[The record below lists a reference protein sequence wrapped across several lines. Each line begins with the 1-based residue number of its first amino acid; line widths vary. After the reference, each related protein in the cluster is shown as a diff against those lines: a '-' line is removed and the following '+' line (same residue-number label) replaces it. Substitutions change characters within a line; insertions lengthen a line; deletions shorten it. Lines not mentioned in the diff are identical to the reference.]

1 MSIEEKVAE
10 KKQVSVRTS
19 VPGQAYGFF
28 VQEVRV
34 LWHLLRAQ
42 AGDVVAL
49 EHLGDV
55 SVQTTD
61 GVLSEEAKSGLSHNP
76 IADRAVGL
84 WKTLA
89 NWADARADG
98 ILPAGSIYVLYVVQQ
113 HRGAIADRLHRCANA
128 ADAVQLV
135 ADLRKHFAAD
145 LVKGDAKKAA
155 KGGGKKSEKVAA
167 AKVTKSAGASS
178 SEASEGGDQESA
190 AAVVKQLNRLF
201 ARTDEF
207 IASIVVDF
215 SLDIGIASP
224 IEEVKVEISRS
235 VPDEHLDT
243 VTESLLGW
251 VKARVM
257 KQIEDRGVV
266 GISYNEFREYRLA
279 VQERTLGT
287 LKAFPEHTSIPSRTE
302 VDDHLASRMYVRQL
316 DLLQMKQ
323 EHIERCVSDY
333 LRASAARTEWAD
345 RGHLNAENLSTYI
358 DVLVEHWNDSSME
371 VEMREA
377 EKTPIERGVSLLFH
391 CLKKD
396 TAIRAVPVPGYFSR
410 GSFHAIADETKIG
423 WHPDWRTL
431 LPNRTK

>member
-1 MSIEEKVAE
+1 MSIKEKVAQ
-10 KKQVSVRTS
+10 KKQVSVSTS
-19 VPGQAYGFF
+19 VPGQAYGFL

-42 AGDVVAL
+42 AGDVVAF
-49 EHLGDV
+49 EQLGDV
-55 SVQTTD
+55 SVQTAD

-98 ILPAGSIYVLYVVQQ
+98 ILPAGSVYVLYVVQE
-113 HRGAIADRLHRCANA
+113 HHGAIADRLHRCSNA
-128 ADAVQLV
+128 VDAVQLV
-135 ADLRKHFAAD
+135 ADLRKQFAAD
-145 LVKGDAKKAA
+145 LVKGNAKKTV
-155 KGGGKKSEKVAA
+155 KSGGKKSEKMVAA
-167 AKVTKSAGASS
+167 KATKLAGASS
-178 SEASEGGDQESA
+178 TAASEEDHEESP

-257 KQIEDRGVV
+257 KQIEDRGVI
-266 GISYNEFREYRLA
+266 GIPYNEFREYRLV

-287 LKAFPEHTSIPSRTE
+287 LKAFPEHTSMPSRTE
-302 VDDHLASRMYVRQL
+302 VDDHLVSRMYVLQL
-316 DLLQMKQ
+316 GLLKMKQ

-345 RGHLNAENLSTYI
+345 RGHLNAENLSAYI
-358 DVLVEHWNDSSME
+358 DALVEHWNDSSME
-371 VEMREA
+371 VEMLEA

-391 CLKKD
+391 CLRKD
-396 TAIRAVPVPGYFSR
+396 TAIRTVPVPGYFSR
-410 GSFHAIADETKIG
+410 GSFHAIADEAKIG

-431 LPNRTK
+431 LLSRTK